1 MMNKWSECGS
11 AEIVN
16 DLVVFAGAA
25 PSGQQLVY
33 VSLEEPSPEKKPFI
47 WVPKTVDTGFRAS
60 ICGECGYTRF
70 YTRQFKEILDAIKKG
85 YTSQKKSPV
94 VIIPEP

>member
-1 MMNKWSECGS
+1 MMNKCPECGS
-11 AEIVN
+11 AEIIN

-47 WVPKTVDTGFRAS
+47 WSPKTVNSGFRAS
-60 ICGECGYTRF
+60 ICGDCGYTRF
-70 YTRQFKEILDAIKKG
+70 YTRQFKEILDAHKKG
-85 YTSQKKSPV
+85 FTSQKKSPV

>member
-1 MMNKWSECGS
+1 MMSKCPECGS
-11 AEIVN
+11 ADIIN

-47 WVPKTVDTGFRAS
+47 WNPKTVETGFRAS
-60 ICGECGYTRF
+60 ICGDCGYTCF
-70 YTRQFKEILDAIKKG
+70 YTSQFKELSDAHKKG
-85 YTSQKKSPV
+85 YTSQKKSPI
-94 VIIPEP
+94 VIIPES